1 MERWELENTHAYRI
15 YQNTHRGQ
23 YKGTETE
30 VEKQERFKFRSVLFH
45 CIMKHMLSKM
55 HEETTIYYLMKEIN
69 CLHNCNKQSKKQ

>member
-1 MERWELENTHAYRI
+1 ME
-15 YQNTHRGQ
+15 
-23 YKGTETE
+23 TETKVTDE
-30 VEKQERFKFRSVLFH
+30 QKEKLAYYRVISDAYKFRSVLFH